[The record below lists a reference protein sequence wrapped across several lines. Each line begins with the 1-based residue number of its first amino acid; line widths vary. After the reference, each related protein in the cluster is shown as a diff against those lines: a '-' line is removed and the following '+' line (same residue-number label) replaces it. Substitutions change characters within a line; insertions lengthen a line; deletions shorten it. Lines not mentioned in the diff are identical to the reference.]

1 MNNNNIIHEKKIS
14 ENISIPNISEKI
26 NETNYEV
33 KCNILDPNK
42 CSPPNYFLNKL
53 LIRLNNLQQTNIEKR
68 F

>member
-1 MNNNNIIHEKKIS
+1 MNNNNIIHEKKHS
-14 ENISIPNISEKI
+14 VNIAIPEKNN

-33 KCNILDPNK
+33 NCNILDPNK
-42 CSPPNYFLNKL
+42 SSPPNYFLHKL